1 MFFMFL
7 LLACPVAH
15 GAEPTFTTLK
25 KGEEAPFDGRLFNDE
40 AVAKMIV
47 DKRFEGKQCELRV
60 DYELSLLKSQE
71 KYKYDLL
78 YGKCEADDMRL
89 NELINIKDA
98 IGQAVSRDTSYAATY
113 WPWVKMLDPGTGK
126 RVWLPAS
133 TVVPGVYA
141 YNDKVADGLI
151 LASYKLSF

>member
-25 KGEEAPFDGRLFNDE
+25 EGETAPFNGRLFNDE

-89 NELINIKDA
+89 NELINIKDDENEHLRKQLKPPNHA
-98 IGQAVSRDTSYAATY
+98 WWLAGGFVAGAATSIGIMFA
-113 WPWVKMLDPGTGK
+113 VK
-126 RVWLPAS
+126 
-133 TVVPGVYA
+133 
-141 YNDKVADGLI
+141 
-151 LASYKLSF
+151 

>member
-89 NELINIKDA
+89 NELINIKDDENKHLRKQLQPPKNVWWLAGGFITGTATA
-98 IGQAVSRDTSYAATY
+98 IGIMHII
-113 WPWVKMLDPGTGK
+113 K
-126 RVWLPAS
+126 
-133 TVVPGVYA
+133 
-141 YNDKVADGLI
+141 
-151 LASYKLSF
+151 

>member
-25 KGEEAPFDGRLFNDE
+25 EGETAPFDGRLFNNE

-60 DYELSLLKSQE
+60 DYEVGLMKTNEQ
-71 KYKYDLL
+71 YKYDILL
-78 YGKCEADDMRL
+78 AKSEADDMRL
-89 NELINIKDA
+89 NELINIKDDENERLRELIKPPNNGWWLA
-98 IGQAVSRDTSYAATY
+98 GGFVAGAATSIGIMHI
-113 WPWVKMLDPGTGK
+113 VK
-126 RVWLPAS
+126 
-133 TVVPGVYA
+133 
-141 YNDKVADGLI
+141 
-151 LASYKLSF
+151 